1 MAAITLDNASKEL
14 TQVRAENPS
23 ALAPIE
29 SGARVRIKKFSLTLT
44 GVIADAATIELA
56 EFGKDVSIVGGA
68 LTTVTI
74 AGSGALDIGWTPTAS
89 PVDTNVSAFGTDETA
104 AVAFDPALVTTTEA
118 TTVFATVDTADLAA
132 ADVIE
137 GYILYVENS

>member
-23 ALAPIE
+23 PLAPIE

-44 GVIADAATIELA
+44 GVIADTATIELA
-56 EFGKDVSIVGGA
+56 EFGKDVTIVGGA

-89 PVDTNVSAFGTDETA
+89 PVDTYVSAFGTDEAA

-132 ADVIE
+132 GDVIE